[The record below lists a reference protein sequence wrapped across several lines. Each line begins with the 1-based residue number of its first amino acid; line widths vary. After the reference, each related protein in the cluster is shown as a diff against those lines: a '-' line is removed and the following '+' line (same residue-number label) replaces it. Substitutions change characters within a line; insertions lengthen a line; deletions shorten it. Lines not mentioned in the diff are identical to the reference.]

1 MKYISSKNRQH
12 VNVGTVKHFENKVS
26 SITKSI
32 GMATI
37 NTGDW
42 IDPTPWTPE
51 DHERFKKAMDA
62 VRKLENMDTKNLQA
76 TCGVLNSKQVLAVKR
91 QLDLIDRNAARKLN
105 IL

>member
-1 MKYISSKNRQH
+1 MNKNRQH
-12 VNVGTVKHFENKVS
+12 INVGTVGHVDHGISNIAKGIN
-26 SITKSI
+26 
-32 GMATI
+32 MATI
-37 NTGDW
+37 STGDW

-51 DHERFKKAMDA
+51 DHERFKKAMDK

-105 IL
+105 TL